1 MAIAPK
7 DAFMS
12 CQELQVA
19 KLAFWL
25 LVFRELTDVIL
36 VEAEILEVLVDE
48 ALSKIFSVSALPTL
62 RSRSTVTTSV
72 IWILTVGIHV
82 INE

>member
-1 MAIAPK
+1 
-7 DAFMS
+7 MS